1 MKLRSLSTSE
11 VNDDWRRRHAAL
23 SAGFEIVS
31 RGEDGVRNALDRLAL
46 EANNGRDTP
55 KAAFG
60 QLYGKLSIDFVKDP
74 AFTVFRTILRDCIL
88 DHWEYAGTE
97 VVLGEPVG
105 RRHFHSLLS
114 ASKETGFSPRVLN
127 NYLVEAGVLDANDP
141 RPEPRRLFDAIKY
154 ADLLKTLPA
163 LVGPIEMQSA
173 MGATRREGVPDE
185 GWETINLAAKRKKVG
200 VNAVIDAI
208 RAGAVTVGVEE
219 DQRGYNA
226 IRILM
231 TSVDH
236 WHARHGKEAKPEGAM
251 SVAEFARSVGQH
263 NNRYFLKLF
272 ETGHASAMSAMHP
285 VTRRKQRRMTD
296 QQIAAFREKFATTGT
311 QHSELGLSKKIILDT
326 IRAAG
331 IQEFSSDGQNFGQVW
346 LRKDV
351 IHLFASEDRRRAG

>member
-1 MKLRSLSTSE
+1 M
-11 VNDDWRRRHAAL
+11 
-23 SAGFEIVS
+23 
-31 RGEDGVRNALDRLAL
+31 
-46 EANNGRDTP
+46 
-55 KAAFG
+55 
-60 QLYGKLSIDFVKDP
+60 
-74 AFTVFRTILRDCIL
+74 

-163 LVGPIEMQSA
+163 LVGRIEMQSA
-173 MGATRREGVPDE
+173 MGATRRELRALHRDGVLKPHISNDSVRSIWKIEDGLALIAELRARVTVSGVPDE

-208 RAGAVTVGVEE
+208 RAGTVTVGVKE

-251 SVAEFARSVGQH
+251 SVAELARSIGQH

-272 ETGHASAMSAMHP
+272 ETGHASAMSVMHP
-285 VTRRKQRRMTD
+285 VTRRKEVAR
-296 QQIAAFREKFATTGT
+296 F
-311 QHSELGLSKKIILDT
+311 
-326 IRAAG
+326 
-331 IQEFSSDGQNFGQVW
+331 V
-346 LRKDV
+346 
-351 IHLFASEDRRRAG
+351 